1 MRNSDEVYPAAVKA
15 SFMYGASKSTHRVD
29 DVVSGRITPTCRLL
43 APLVPAAVSGLNW
56 DIVDAM
62 STVKE
67 LMLSPDG
74 TAAELLAGLEV
85 PALAEDAG
93 DAGAV
98 ELVDE
103 DDEQP
108 AATMATVAATATHA
122 NLGSALDVPW
132 PCERECH
139 PLSPLL
145 RRSIPDPFR
154 HNALRYD
161 DVGHR
166 TTRVSFRDER

>member
-1 MRNSDEVYPAAVKA
+1 
-15 SFMYGASKSTHRVD
+15 
-29 DVVSGRITPTCRLL
+29 
-43 APLVPAAVSGLNW
+43 LNW

-67 LMLSPDG
+67 LMLSPEG
-74 TAAELLAGLEV
+74 TVAELLVAGLDEV
-85 PALAEDAG
+85 PALAEV
-93 DAGAV
+93 AGAEAEV
-98 ELVDE
+98 VDE

-108 AATMATVAATATHA
+108 ATTMAAAAATATQA
-122 NLGSALDVPW
+122 TLGRGLNVPW

-139 PLSPLL
+139 PLCPLL

-154 HNALRYD
+154 PNAFRYA
-161 DVGHR
+161 VAGHR